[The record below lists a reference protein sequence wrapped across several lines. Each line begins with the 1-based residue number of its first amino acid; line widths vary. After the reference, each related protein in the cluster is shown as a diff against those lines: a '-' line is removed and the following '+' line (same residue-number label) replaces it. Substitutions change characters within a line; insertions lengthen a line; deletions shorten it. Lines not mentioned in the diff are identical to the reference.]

1 MGKEIITT
9 IKRGKEIF
17 HGILNEDTMRFS
29 AVGRDKYGTIT
40 SSMNIEGI
48 DYIILKETIIEYEDE
63 SKP

>member
-1 MGKEIITT
+1 MAKEIITT

-17 HGILNEDTMRFS
+17 HGILNEDTMQFS
-29 AVGRDKYGTIT
+29 AVGRDKYGSIT

-48 DYIILKETIIEYEDE
+48 DYVILKETIIEFDDK